1 MGWVLLSNCTWG
13 ITEEEGGVRNG
24 GREKETKGKTG
35 SLEGKGWGWSK
46 AGPEGAPD
54 TNL

>member
-1 MGWVLLSNCTWG
+1 M
-13 ITEEEGGVRNG
+13 EG
-24 GREKETKGKTG
+24 EKRTKGKTG
-35 SLEGKGWGWSK
+35 SLEGKGGGWSK